1 MNFDSLAIAAIASEL
16 EATLLEGRVQ
26 RVVQIN
32 SLSFSWEIFVHP
44 TRYYLT
50 ISVEPQTPHIYLTE
64 HKTRRGSGNE
74 TPLMLVIRKYMRG
87 ARLRAIEQPPYE
99 RLLYL
104 HFESYLGPTTL
115 VIEFLGPR
123 SNLMLL
129 EADQTILG
137 VARLSKANSRQQRV
151 YLPGQLYAPPPTQAK
166 LEPPQLTEVTL
177 RQELAEASPEFKVVR
192 LLPEIVRGV
201 SPQMAREIV
210 YRATGEVDMLVRDL
224 TDVSTL
230 VASFH
235 AFFAQVGQWQPT
247 LALAEDDT
255 PIALAPYSLQQYP
268 KTKSMPTFSE
278 AVETYLAESA
288 AAYAAARVPLLEAI
302 ADERRRLARRRER
315 LQEDAAGRANPELYR
330 EKGEAILAQAHQ
342 IQAGQTKL
350 IVSWYPDQ
358 PSLQITLDPDLSAS
372 DNAQN
377 YFKQYRKSQR
387 SEDEIPA
394 QLEKITLD
402 EQYLDQL
409 EQDILMAEDRSDID
423 AVGVV
428 LAEAGYYQPRSQAK
442 KGTKKVITR
451 YLRLQAP
458 DGAAVWVGKN
468 ALQNAHLTF
477 SKATA
482 DDMWLHARGVPGAHV
497 VIPTT
502 EGLPSEEDVL
512 WAASVAAHY
521 SRARHDTKVEVD
533 VTLKKY
539 VRAIKGAA
547 PGLVM
552 YRNESTL
559 RVAPQLPEVE
569 S

>member
-1 MNFDSLAIAAIASEL
+1 MNFDSLAIAAIAAEL
-16 EATLLEGRVQ
+16 KATLLEGRVQ

-74 TPLMLVIRKYMRG
+74 TPLMLVIRKYMRA

-104 HFESYLGPTTL
+104 HFENYLGPTTL
-115 VIEFLGPR
+115 VMEFLGPR

-137 VARLSKANSRQQRV
+137 VARLSKANSRQQRIH
-151 YLPGQLYAPPPTQAK
+151 LPGQLYTPPPTQAK
-166 LEPPQLTEVTL
+166 LEPPQLTEITL
-177 RQELAEASPEFKVVR
+177 RQELAEASPEFKLVR

-210 YRATGEVDMLVRDL
+210 YRATGEVEMLVREVA
-224 TDVSTL
+224 DVSAL
-230 VASFH
+230 VASFQD
-235 AFFAQVGQWQPT
+235 FFAQVGQPT

-255 PIALAPYSLQQYP
+255 PLALAPYSLQQYL

-278 AVETYLAESA
+278 AVESYLAESA
-288 AAYAAARVPLLEAI
+288 AAYMAARSPLLQAI
-302 ADERRRLARRRER
+302 TAERQRLARRRER

-350 IVSWYPDQ
+350 TVSWYPDQ
-358 PSLQITLDPDLSAS
+358 PPLQITLEPDLSAS
-372 DNAQN
+372 DNAQH

-409 EQDILMAEDRSDID
+409 EQDILMAEDRNEID
-423 AVGVV
+423 AVGAV

-442 KGTKKVITR
+442 KGTKKVTSR

-477 SKATA
+477 NKASA

-533 VTLKKY
+533 ITLKKY

-547 PGLVM
+547 PGLVT

-559 RVAPQLPEVE
+559 RVGPQLPELE
-569 S
+569 